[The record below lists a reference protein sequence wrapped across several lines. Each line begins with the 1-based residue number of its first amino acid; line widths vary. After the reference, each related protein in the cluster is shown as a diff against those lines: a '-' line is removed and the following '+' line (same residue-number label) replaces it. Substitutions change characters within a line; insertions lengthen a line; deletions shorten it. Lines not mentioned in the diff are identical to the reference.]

1 VSQTAVVIAD
11 AAADSSRT
19 EYRALEGFILAVS
32 PFNFTAIGGNLVFA
46 PAVVGN
52 AVIWKPSPGS
62 TLASYITHKIF
73 LEAGVPGSIIQFVPG
88 NPPEIV
94 GQCIDHPEFA
104 GLHFTGST
112 QVFRSLW
119 TRVGNNIAK
128 YRSYPRLVGETGGKN
143 FHFYH
148 PTADIKSGV
157 VQAIRAGFEYSGQKC
172 SALGRAYVP
181 RSLWEG
187 GFRDE
192 LKSQVDAIKVGP
204 FSDPTNFVGPVNNAA
219 SFERITGII
228 EEAKAAGGEILAGG
242 SGDNSKGYFV
252 KPTVIVTKDPKS
264 VTMVK
269 EIFGPVITV
278 YVYEDEDWEK
288 TLELIDTT
296 TEYGLT
302 GAIFGVDRHALKL
315 AAHKLRHAAG
325 NFYIN
330 DKCTGAVVGQQP
342 FGGARGSGTDDKS
355 GSQYIFSRFVA
366 MRSIK
371 ENFIAP
377 TAYEYPSNLA

>member
-1 VSQTAVVIAD
+1 MVIVSLSLTY
-11 AAADSSRT
+11 SRT

-32 PFNFTAIGGNLVFA
+32 PFNFTAIGGNLVFI
-46 PAVVGN
+46 PAIVGN
-52 AVIWKPSPGS
+52 VTIWKPSPGS
-62 TLASYITHKIF
+62 TYASYLVHKIF
-73 LEAGVPGSIIQFVPG
+73 LEAGVPGPVIQFVPG

-94 GQCIDHPEFA
+94 GQCIDHKDFA

-112 QVFRSLW
+112 QVFRDLW
-119 TRVGNNIAK
+119 KRVGNNIANYK
-128 YRSYPRLVGETGGKN
+128 GYPRLVGETGGKN
-143 FHFYH
+143 FHLYH
-148 PTADIKSGV
+148 PSAEIKAGV
-157 VQAIRAGFEYSGQKC
+157 VQAIRAAFEYSGQKC
-172 SALGRAYVP
+172 SALGRVYVP

-187 GFRDE
+187 GFKDE
-192 LKSQVDAIKVGP
+192 LVSQTQNIKIGS
-204 FSDPTNFVGPVNNAA
+204 FHDPTNFTGPVINQPA
-219 SFERITGII
+219 FEKITGLI
-228 EEAKAAGGEILAGG
+228 EQAKKEGGEILAGG
-242 SGDNSKGYFV
+242 TSDNSKGYFIQ
-252 KPTVIVTKDPKS
+252 PTVILTKDPLS

-278 YVYEDEDWEK
+278 YVYEDADYEK
-288 TLELIDTT
+288 TCKLIDTT

-302 GAIFGVDRHALKL
+302 GAIFGQDRAALQV

-342 FGGARGSGTDDKS
+342 FGGARGSGTDDKA

-371 ENFIAP
+371 ENFINP
-377 TAYEYPSNLA
+377 VAYEYPSNLA